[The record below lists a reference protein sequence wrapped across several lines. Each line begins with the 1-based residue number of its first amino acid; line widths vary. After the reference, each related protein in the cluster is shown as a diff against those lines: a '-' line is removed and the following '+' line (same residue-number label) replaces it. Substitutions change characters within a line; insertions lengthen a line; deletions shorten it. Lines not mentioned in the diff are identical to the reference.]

1 MWASCD
7 TLDSICIVCKH
18 LRLDRQE
25 WWAHCVCQ
33 ISDVMRRGTHIM
45 WGLIGRAYMGWYPQE
60 ESKHN
65 PPEGLIGVKN
75 TLILWQLVLPK
86 NLVSI
91 CDRGSVSWLY
101 FAPLDAHRV
110 QYIINHLWDHVLS
123 RSQLRKKKKKLEETT
138 SLSHWPLCTLPRL
151 LLCPGRADK
160 LQKVRGVPPLNRLQ
174 KDQNLRYYLKLISLF
189 FSRKYSPTSLCFF

>member
-75 TLILWQLVLPK
+75 TLILWQRTLCQSVTVGRYHGYILLPWMHTEF
-86 NLVSI
+86 STSSTI
-91 CDRGSVSWLY
+91 SEIMFY
-101 FAPLDAHRV
+101 LDPNWGR
-110 QYIINHLWDHVLS
+110 
-123 RSQLRKKKKKLEETT
+123 RKKSWRKPQVWVTDPCA
-138 SLSHWPLCTLPRL
+138 HFRVCCCARV
-151 LLCPGRADK
+151 
-160 LQKVRGVPPLNRLQ
+160 VRINYKR
-174 KDQNLRYYLKLISLF
+174 
-189 FSRKYSPTSLCFF
+189 

>member
-1 MWASCD
+1 MWHSGFNLHCVQALKTWQTGVVG
-7 TLDSICIVCKH
+7 TLCII
-18 LRLDRQE
+18 
-25 WWAHCVCQ
+25 HCVCQ

-75 TLILWQLVLPK
+75 TLILWQLMLPK

-123 RSQLRKKKKKLEETT
+123 RSQLRKKKKSWRKPQVWVTDPCA
-138 SLSHWPLCTLPRL
+138 HFRVCCCARV
-151 LLCPGRADK
+151 
-160 LQKVRGVPPLNRLQ
+160 VRINYKR
-174 KDQNLRYYLKLISLF
+174 
-189 FSRKYSPTSLCFF
+189 